1 MSAEAPEII
10 FVRRSLNRRID
21 APPHGVWK
29 IAYADFMTAMMAFFL
44 VMWLLNATDQETRE
58 AVASYFNPIKLA
70 EATVD
75 KKGLRDPLETEKK
88 GSPSGKDQRSAVE
101 SVDESLEGYS
111 QTLDQQ
117 HERKPRYSEAA
128 LFEDPYAVLAALVA
142 GSEPD
147 QSADNVGAFE
157 TLGQSGEPGLNGGD
171 AQRDPFDPVY
181 WKMSRIPTSQDGEE
195 TGGTDVPA
203 DKAPDQPVASPIAEA
218 KVAAADEK
226 TGVKGPLV
234 PIPIA
239 KPQIDPDKS
248 QNAATL
254 AASTPANPDTAA
266 NSQAVAKLEPSEP
279 PQPPTGNPEKSVASE
294 PVKPASAQPEHI
306 LVSGEQK
313 ADVTLT
319 SARTDSVAMPGD
331 ADAKALDGDIKTAV
345 GNIGPTPGIEVTAT
359 PEGLLVTLMDER
371 KFGMFAVGSAEPEP
385 ELIRTVDAIGKLI
398 EQRPGKIVVRGHTDA
413 RPFRSKDY
421 DNWRLSTARAHMAY
435 YMLIRGGVDEGR
447 FEKIEGYADH
457 WLKNAGDPEAPE
469 NRRIEILIREAKT

>member
-1 MSAEAPEII
+1 MSAEPTEII
-10 FVRRSLNRRID
+10 FVRRSLHRRTE
-21 APPHGVWK
+21 APQHGVWK

-44 VMWLLNATDQETRE
+44 VMWLINATDQKTRE

-75 KKGLRDPLETEKK
+75 KKGLRDPLETEKE
-88 GSPSGKDQRSAVE
+88 GVPDGKDQRSATE
-101 SVDESLEGYS
+101 SVDDSLEGYS
-111 QTLDQQ
+111 QTLDKP

-181 WKMSRIPTSQDGEE
+181 WKMSRTPAPGDGEE
-195 TGGTDVPA
+195 TGGTDIVG
-203 DKAPDQPVASPIAEA
+203 DKTEGKPITAQLGATDPAPDAKGEVKNAAPPLPLPKPPVGTQQPAPGVVAASAVLSATPPAEA
-218 KVAAADEK
+218 QAAGDARLTNLPAAPEQTPPLTVIGPEK
-226 TGVKGPLV
+226 
-234 PIPIA
+234 
-239 KPQIDPDKS
+239 
-248 QNAATL
+248 AAT
-254 AASTPANPDTAA
+254 ANPEKPTTVAPEKSGVDKPSTPAE
-266 NSQAVAKLEPSEP
+266 VAQTK
-279 PQPPTGNPEKSVASE
+279 TG
-294 PVKPASAQPEHI
+294 I
-306 LVSGEQK
+306 
-313 ADVTLT
+313 
-319 SARTDSVAMPGD
+319 
-331 ADAKALDGDIKTAV
+331 DAKALDRDIHAAV
-345 GNIGPTPGIEVTAT
+345 GNIGPTPGIEVSEA

-385 ELIRTVDAIGKLI
+385 ELIKTIDAIGKLI
-398 EQRPGKIVVRGHTDA
+398 GNRPGKIVVRGHTDA

-435 YMLIRGGVDEGR
+435 YMLVRGGVPETR

-469 NRRIEILIREAKT
+469 NRRIEILIREMPT

>member
-1 MSAEAPEII
+1 MSAEPPEII

-21 APPHGVWK
+21 APQHGVWK

-44 VMWLLNATDQETRE
+44 VMWLINATDQKTRE

-75 KKGLRDPLETEKK
+75 KKGLRDPLETEKE
-88 GSPSGKDQRSAVE
+88 GVPDGKDQRSAVR
-101 SVDESLEGYS
+101 SVDDSLDGYS
-111 QTLDQQ
+111 QTLDKP

-181 WKMSRIPTSQDGEE
+181 WKMSRTPAPGDGEE
-195 TGGTDVPA
+195 IGGADIANDKTVSKPIEAQAPAAETKIVAKDEAKTTVPPVPLAKPLPIEAEKSEIVADSAAVPPPVSRSAEDAKELQLAAKGPQPEPTPPPSAVMEPDKAAIARPEKSLSVTSDKPIASPPPAPA
-203 DKAPDQPVASPIAEA
+203 DVAEA
-218 KVAAADEK
+218 K
-226 TGVKGPLV
+226 TGV
-234 PIPIA
+234 
-239 KPQIDPDKS
+239 
-248 QNAATL
+248 
-254 AASTPANPDTAA
+254 
-266 NSQAVAKLEPSEP
+266 
-279 PQPPTGNPEKSVASE
+279 
-294 PVKPASAQPEHI
+294 
-306 LVSGEQK
+306 
-313 ADVTLT
+313 
-319 SARTDSVAMPGD
+319 
-331 ADAKALDGDIKTAV
+331 DAKTLDHDIQAAV
-345 GNIGPTPGIEVTAT
+345 GNIGPTPGIEVTAA

-385 ELIRTVDAIGKLI
+385 ELIRTIDAIGKLI
-398 EQRPGKIVVRGHTDA
+398 EKRPGKIVVRGHTDA
-413 RPFRSKDY
+413 RPFRNKDY

-435 YMLIRGGVDEGR
+435 YMLVRGGVPETR

-457 WLKNAGDPEAPE
+457 WLKNTGDPEAPE
-469 NRRIEILIREAKT
+469 NRRIEILIREAST

>member
-1 MSAEAPEII
+1 MSAEPPEII
-10 FVRRSLNRRID
+10 FVRRSLHRRTEV
-21 APPHGVWK
+21 PQHGVWK

-44 VMWLLNATDQETRE
+44 VMWLINATDQKTRE

-75 KKGLRDPLETEKK
+75 KKGLRDPLETEKE
-88 GSPSGKDQRSAVE
+88 GVPDGKDQRSVTE
-101 SVDESLEGYS
+101 SVDDSLEGYS
-111 QTLDQQ
+111 QTLDKPL
-117 HERKPRYSEAA
+117 ERKPRYSEAA

-181 WKMSRIPTSQDGEE
+181 WKMSRTPAPGDGEE
-195 TGGTDVPA
+195 TGGTDIIGDKNQGKPVTAQSGAITPETLAKAEVENAPPLPLAKPPIDKPDVSPDAASAVPPA
-203 DKAPDQPVASPIAEA
+203 AVK
-218 KVAAADEK
+218 AAAEIPSTVTSVVSEQTPPLPASEAEK
-226 TGVKGPLV
+226 T
-234 PIPIA
+234 
-239 KPQIDPDKS
+239 
-248 QNAATL
+248 
-254 AASTPANPDTAA
+254 AS
-266 NSQAVAKLEPSEP
+266 V
-279 PQPPTGNPEKSVASE
+279 GPEKPITVAPE
-294 PVKPASAQPEHI
+294 KPAAAPNPTEI
-306 LVSGEQK
+306 
-313 ADVTLT
+313 
-319 SARTDSVAMPGD
+319 ARTGTGD
-331 ADAKALDGDIKTAV
+331 DANALDRDIHAAI
-345 GNIGPTPGIEVTAT
+345 GNIGPTPGIEVTEA

-385 ELIRTVDAIGKLI
+385 ELIRTIDAIGKLI
-398 EQRPGKIVVRGHTDA
+398 GKRPGRIVVRGHTDA

-435 YMLIRGGVDEGR
+435 YMLVRGGVPETR

-469 NRRIEILIREAKT
+469 NRRIEILIREMPT

>member
-1 MSAEAPEII
+1 MSAEPSEIV
-10 FVRRSLNRRID
+10 FVRRSLNRKIE
-21 APPHGVWK
+21 APQHGVWK

-44 VMWLLNATDQETRE
+44 VMWLINATDQKTRE

-75 KKGLRDPLETEKK
+75 KKGLRDPLETEKQ
-88 GSPSGKDQRSAVE
+88 GDPSGKDQRSAVE
-101 SVDESLEGYS
+101 SVDDKLAGYS
-111 QTLDQQ
+111 QTLDKP

-142 GSEPD
+142 GSEPN

-181 WKMSRIPTSQDGEE
+181 WKMSRKPTPQDGEE
-195 TGGTDVPA
+195 TGGTDVAA
-203 DKAPDQPVASPIAEA
+203 DNALDKPVESQP
-218 KVAAADEK
+218 AAATSETVAK
-226 TGVKGPLV
+226 AEPAPAAPPV
-234 PIPIA
+234 PIA
-239 KPQIDPDKS
+239 KPPVDRSEKSPDV
-248 QNAATL
+248 AAAP
-254 AASTPANPDTAA
+254 AASPPVPPGTENTQVVAQDSVPTPAAA
-266 NSQAVAKLEPSEP
+266 ALE
-279 PQPPTGNPEKSVASE
+279 
-294 PVKPASAQPEHI
+294 KPADAAPETPVVDPSPARAEI
-306 LVSGEQK
+306 
-313 ADVTLT
+313 
-319 SARTDSVAMPGD
+319 ARTQEGAE
-331 ADAKALDGDIKTAV
+331 ATALDRDIQAAV
-345 GNIGPTPGIEVTAT
+345 GNIGPTPGIEVTAA

-385 ELIRTVDAIGKLI
+385 ELIRTIDAIGKLI
-398 EQRPGKIVVRGHTDA
+398 DKRPGKIVVRGHTDA

-435 YMLIRGGVDEGR
+435 YMLVRGGVPETR

-469 NRRIEILIREAKT
+469 NRRIEILIRETPT

>member
-1 MSAEAPEII
+1 MSAEPPEII
-10 FVRRSLNRRID
+10 FVRRSLHRRTE
-21 APPHGVWK
+21 APQHGVWK

-44 VMWLLNATDQETRE
+44 VMWLLNATNQKTRE

-75 KKGLRDPLETEKK
+75 KKGLRDPLETEKE
-88 GSPSGKDQRSAVE
+88 GAPDGKDQRSAAE
-101 SVDESLEGYS
+101 SVDERLEGYS
-111 QTLDQQ
+111 QTLDKP

-181 WKMSRIPTSQDGEE
+181 WKMSRTPAPGDGQE
-195 TGGTDVPA
+195 TGGTDIVGDKIQGEPIAPQSGATIPGAEAKADITNATSPQPLAKPSVDKPA
-203 DKAPDQPVASPIAEA
+203 QDPDIATAAATPVAAPSTNTEAANDAPATVAPAKSEQRPPQTASGPEQPVAALAETPA
-218 KVAAADEK
+218 PTASAEVAEIK
-226 TGVKGPLV
+226 TGV
-234 PIPIA
+234 
-239 KPQIDPDKS
+239 
-248 QNAATL
+248 
-254 AASTPANPDTAA
+254 
-266 NSQAVAKLEPSEP
+266 
-279 PQPPTGNPEKSVASE
+279 
-294 PVKPASAQPEHI
+294 
-306 LVSGEQK
+306 
-313 ADVTLT
+313 
-319 SARTDSVAMPGD
+319 
-331 ADAKALDGDIKTAV
+331 DAKALDRDIHTAI
-345 GNIGPTPGIEVTAT
+345 GNIGPTPGIEVTAA

-385 ELIRTVDAIGKLI
+385 ELIRTIDAIGKLI
-398 EQRPGKIVVRGHTDA
+398 GDRPGKIVVRGHTDA

-435 YMLIRGGVDEGR
+435 YMLVRGGVPEGR

-457 WLKNAGDPEAPE
+457 WLKNTGDPEAPE
-469 NRRIEILIREAKT
+469 NRRIEILIREMPT